1 MVRRSLFCNV
11 RQCPNPHNIH
21 LATGK
26 LFLAAFQKRSGR
38 SAMPGVCKTRRSLR
52 SPQLSCLNYT
62 RIVDIHDRM
71 YYFKRNHIYI
81 MSSRITSYTVTC
93 NIYITLCSVTYMI
106 KHRDQFGRRL
116 EWQSFPLNGCI
127 RNLRPC
133 TVGSATLLDREES
146 A

>member
-1 MVRRSLFCNV
+1 M
-11 RQCPNPHNIH
+11 PNLHNIH
-21 LATGK
+21 LTTGK

-62 RIVDIHDRM
+62 RIVDAHDRI
-71 YYFKRNHIYI
+71 YYFKRNHNYV
-81 MSSRITSYTVTC
+81 MSSRIINYTVTC

-106 KHRDQFGRRL
+106 THRDQFGREL

-133 TVGSATLLDREES
+133 TIGSAALLDREES